1 MIQKAILI
9 LLITTSFVV
18 CKKDSNSNDD
28 LTIATL
34 GLIAAT
40 GFCNGTLA
48 TTGTTVSKSSAT
60 VDSTSGC
67 VTGVTTC
74 MDTALPSWIKNN
86 FKCST
91 AFVSGSSYVFK
102 SQNVPNTKSFYYGV
116 TSPLYEAL
124 PSGNTAAGTNS
135 ISAQKLVYVI
145 PSSPTKGTGTVST
158 QGGLVAIGITVNGL
172 AIFNNA
178 AAPPDNLSVE
188 AMTFDN
194 FGGHPQN
201 QGVYH
206 HHAAVTKVSNNDAN
220 LIGIILDGYA
230 VYGEKCDNG
239 TSATG
244 DDFTPTLDSLHG
256 HTAVTTHFSTPT
268 YHYHYVLDSTAT
280 IKTLMGSYFY
290 GVIGS
295 VSN

>member
-1 MIQKAILI
+1 MIQKTILI
-9 LLITTSFVV
+9 LMIGLSVLL
-18 CKKDSNSNDD
+18 CKKDEKNDD

-34 GLIAAT
+34 GFIAAT

-48 TTGTTVSKSSAT
+48 TTGTGVSKATATIDSS
-60 VDSTSGC
+60 SGC

-74 MDTALPSWIKNN
+74 MDSALPSWIKDN

-91 AFVSGSSYVFK
+91 AYVSGSSYVFK
-102 SQNVPNTKSFYYGV
+102 SQNVPNTKSYYYGS
-116 TSPLYEAL
+116 TSPLFEAL
-124 PSGNTAAGTNS
+124 PGGNTPAGNNS
-135 ISAQKLVYVI
+135 ISSQKLVYAI
-145 PSSPTKGTGTVST
+145 PSTPTKGTGTVST
-158 QGGLVAIGITVNGL
+158 QGGLVSIGITVNGL

-178 AAPPDNLSVE
+178 AAPPDTLAVE

-230 VYGEKCDNG
+230 IYGEKCDNG
-239 TSATG
+239 TAATG

-256 HTAVTTHFSTPT
+256 HTAATVHFSTPT
-268 YHYHYVLDSTAT
+268 YHYHYVLDATAT

-290 GVIGS
+290 GTIGS

>member
-1 MIQKAILI
+1 MIQKTILI
-9 LLITTSFVV
+9 LMLSLSFLL
-18 CKKDSNSNDD
+18 CKKEEANNDV
-28 LTIATL
+28 TIATL
-34 GLIAAT
+34 GFIAAT

-48 TTGTTVSKSSAT
+48 TTGTGVSKATATIDSS
-60 VDSTSGC
+60 SGC

-74 MDTALPSWIKNN
+74 MDSALPSWIKDN

-91 AFVSGSSYVFK
+91 AYVSGSSYVFK
-102 SQNVPNTKSFYYGV
+102 SQNVPNTKSYYYGS
-116 TSPLYEAL
+116 TSPLFEAL
-124 PSGNTAAGTNS
+124 PGGNTPAGTNS
-135 ISAQKLVYVI
+135 ISSQKLVYAI
-145 PSSPTKGTGTVST
+145 PSTPTKGTGTVST
-158 QGGLVAIGITVNGL
+158 QGGLVSIGITVNGL

-188 AMTFDN
+188 ALTFDN

-230 VYGEKCDNG
+230 IYGEKCDNG
-239 TSATG
+239 TAATG

-256 HTAVTTHFSTPT
+256 HTAATVHFSTPT
-268 YHYHYVLDSTAT
+268 YHYHYVLDATAT

-290 GVIGS
+290 GTIGS